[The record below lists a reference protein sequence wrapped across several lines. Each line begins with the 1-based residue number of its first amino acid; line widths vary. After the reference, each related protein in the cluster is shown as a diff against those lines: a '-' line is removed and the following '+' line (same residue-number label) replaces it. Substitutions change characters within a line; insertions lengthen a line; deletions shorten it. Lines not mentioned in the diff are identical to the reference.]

1 VSGGNVRHLS
11 LVEPIVS
18 RSRNAAVLLA
28 AVALLAL
35 AGCSSGASQS
45 SDNPGGAIIRTPA
58 GDPNGLRGATLDRP
72 YALPAKSLTDT
83 SGNEFNLVT
92 STKKPVTLIFFGYT
106 NCPDVCPT
114 VMADVASALTK
125 LDKSVR
131 DQVQMLFITTDPARD
146 TGPVIRKYLDR
157 FDPSFVGLTGQLA
170 SIKDIAGAVGVP
182 VEGMKKLPSGGYEV
196 GHGAQVLGFGKDD
209 KATVIWLSNAAI
221 GDLAHDFGKLV
232 QENQ

>member
-1 VSGGNVRHLS
+1 M
-11 LVEPIVS
+11 S
-18 RSRNAAVLLA
+18 RTKNAAVLLV

-35 AGCSSGASQS
+35 VGCGSGANQS

-83 SGNEFNLVT
+83 NGNEFNLVT
-92 STKKPVTLIFFGYT
+92 STKKPVTLVFFGYT

-114 VMADVASALTK
+114 VMADLASALTK

-170 SIKDIAGAVGVP
+170 SIKSIAGAVGVP
-182 VEGMKKLPSGGYEV
+182 VEGMKRLPSGGYEV

-209 KATVIWLSNAAI
+209 KATVIWLDNAAI

-232 QENQ
+232 EENQ

>member
-1 VSGGNVRHLS
+1 M
-11 LVEPIVS
+11 
-18 RSRNAAVLLA
+18 
-28 AVALLAL
+28 ALLAL
-35 AGCSSGASQS
+35 VGCGSGANQS

-83 SGNEFNLVT
+83 NGNEFNLVT

-170 SIKDIAGAVGVP
+170 SIKTIAGAVGVP

-196 GHGAQVLGFGKDD
+196 GHGAQVLGIGKDD

-232 QENQ
+232 AENQ

>member
-1 VSGGNVRHLS
+1 
-11 LVEPIVS
+11 LV
-18 RSRNAAVLLA
+18 
-28 AVALLAL
+28 AVALLTL
-35 AGCSSGASQS
+35 VGCGSGANQS

-58 GDPNGLRGATLDRP
+58 GDPNGLRGSTLDRP

-83 SGNEFNLVT
+83 NGNEFNLVT

-125 LDKSVR
+125 LDKPVR

-170 SIKDIAGAVGVP
+170 SIKTIAGAVGVP

-196 GHGAQVLGFGKDD
+196 GHGAQVLGIGKDD

-232 QENQ
+232 AENQ

>member
-1 VSGGNVRHLS
+1 M
-11 LVEPIVS
+11 
-18 RSRNAAVLLA
+18 
-28 AVALLAL
+28 
-35 AGCSSGASQS
+35 
-45 SDNPGGAIIRTPA
+45 
-58 GDPNGLRGATLDRP
+58 RGATLNRP

-92 STKKPVTLIFFGYT
+92 STKKPVTLVFFGYT

-125 LDKSVR
+125 LDESVR
-131 DQVQMLFITTDPARD
+131 DQVQLLFITTDPSRD

-157 FDPSFVGLTGQLA
+157 FDPAFVGLTGSLD
-170 SIKDIAGAVGVP
+170 SIKDIAKAVGVP

-196 GHGAQVLGFGKDD
+196 GHGAQVLGFGKND
-209 KATVIWLSNAAI
+209 KAGVLWLSNAAI

-232 QENQ
+232 EDNQ

>member
-1 VSGGNVRHLS
+1 M
-11 LVEPIVS
+11 
-18 RSRNAAVLLA
+18 
-28 AVALLAL
+28 ALLAL
-35 AGCSSGASQS
+35 VGCGSGANQS

-83 SGNEFNLVT
+83 NGNEFNLVT

-146 TGPVIRKYLDR
+146 TGPVIRRYLDR

-170 SIKDIAGAVGVP
+170 SIKTIAGAVGVP

-196 GHGAQVLGFGKDD
+196 GHGAQVLGIGKDD
-209 KATVIWLSNAAI
+209 KASVIWLSNAAI

-232 QENQ
+232 AENQ

>member
-1 VSGGNVRHLS
+1 
-11 LVEPIVS
+11 LV
-18 RSRNAAVLLA
+18 

-35 AGCSSGASQS
+35 VGCGSGANQS

-72 YALPAKSLTDT
+72 YALPEKSLTDT
-83 SGNEFNLVT
+83 NGNEFNLVT
-92 STKKPVTLIFFGYT
+92 STKKPVTLVFFGYT

-114 VMADVASALTK
+114 VMADLASALTK

-170 SIKDIAGAVGVP
+170 SIKSIAGAVGVP
-182 VEGMKKLPSGGYEV
+182 VEGMKRLPSGGYEV

-209 KATVIWLSNAAI
+209 KATVIWLDNAAI

-232 QENQ
+232 EENQ

>member
-1 VSGGNVRHLS
+1 M
-11 LVEPIVS
+11 
-18 RSRNAAVLLA
+18 
-28 AVALLAL
+28 ALLAL
-35 AGCSSGASQS
+35 VGCGSGANQS

-92 STKKPVTLIFFGYT
+92 STKKPLTLVFFGYT

-114 VMADVASALTK
+114 VMADLASALTK

-170 SIKDIAGAVGVP
+170 SIKSIAGAVGVP
-182 VEGMKKLPSGGYEV
+182 VEGMKRLPSGGYEV

>member
-1 VSGGNVRHLS
+1 M
-11 LVEPIVS
+11 
-18 RSRNAAVLLA
+18 
-28 AVALLAL
+28 ALLAL
-35 AGCSSGASQS
+35 VGCGSGANQS

-92 STKKPVTLIFFGYT
+92 STKKPLTLVFFGYT

-114 VMADVASALTK
+114 VMADLASALTK

-170 SIKDIAGAVGVP
+170 SIKSIAGALGVP

>member
-1 VSGGNVRHLS
+1 
-11 LVEPIVS
+11 
-18 RSRNAAVLLA
+18 LA
-28 AVALLAL
+28 AVVLFAL
-35 AGCSSGASQS
+35 AGCSGGAEQT
-45 SDNPGGAIIRTPA
+45 SDNPGGAIIRTPT
-58 GDPNGLRGATLDRP
+58 GDPNGLRGAVLDHP

-170 SIKDIAGAVGVP
+170 SIKEIAGAVGVP

-196 GHGAQVLGFGKDD
+196 GHGAQVLGFGKND
-209 KATVIWLSNAAI
+209 KATVIWLDNAAI

-232 QENQ
+232 EQNQ

>member
-1 VSGGNVRHLS
+1 M
-11 LVEPIVS
+11 
-18 RSRNAAVLLA
+18 AAV
-28 AVALLAL
+28 VLLAL
-35 AGCSSGASQS
+35 AGCSGGANQS

-170 SIKDIAGAVGVP
+170 SIKEIAGAVGVP

-196 GHGAQVLGFGKDD
+196 GHGAQVLGFGKND
-209 KATVIWLSNAAI
+209 KATVIWLDNASI

-232 QENQ
+232 EQNQ

>member
-1 VSGGNVRHLS
+1 
-11 LVEPIVS
+11 VS
-18 RSRNAAVLLA
+18 RTRNAALLLV

-35 AGCSSGASQS
+35 AGCSGDKEQA
-45 SDNPGGAIIRTPA
+45 DNPGGAIIRTTQ
-58 GDPNGLRGATLDRP
+58 DPNGLRGATLDRP
-72 YALPAKSLTDT
+72 YSLPTATLTDT
-83 SGNEFNLVT
+83 SGNPFNLVT
-92 STKKPVTLIFFGYT
+92 STKKPVTLVFFGYT

-157 FDPSFVGLTGQLA
+157 FDPSFVGLTGSLTQ
-170 SIKDIAGAVGVP
+170 IKQIAQAVGVP

-196 GHGAQVLGFGKDD
+196 GHGAQVLGFGKND
-209 KATVIWLSNAAI
+209 KANVLWLSNAAI
-221 GDLAHDFGKLV
+221 GDLAHDFAKLV
-232 QENQ
+232 EENQ

>member
-1 VSGGNVRHLS
+1 MV
-11 LVEPIVS
+11 
-18 RSRNAAVLLA
+18 

-35 AGCSSGASQS
+35 VGCGSGANQS

-58 GDPNGLRGATLDRP
+58 SDPNGLRGAVLDHP

-83 SGNEFNLVT
+83 NGNEFNLVT

-170 SIKDIAGAVGVP
+170 SIKAIAGAVGVP

-209 KATVIWLSNAAI
+209 KATVIWLSNASI

-232 QENQ
+232 AENQ